1 MGIPSGISIAESYSA
16 GKLLGAVVFV
26 LGLSGCNGS
35 AAPGEAADAEPAGGD
50 RLASALST
58 AVRVK
63 VAQAVFADVQQQAA
77 VSGMAEAFRKST
89 VAAEV
94 SGRVISR
101 LVEPGDRV
109 TKGQKLIQLD
119 SERARIAKNEAE
131 ARVQSAKVNLAEAR
145 SELKRGENLYAR
157 EFISEGTLDSLR
169 FAVQRGISELAAANA
184 SLAAASR
191 ALKDT
196 TIRAPFDG
204 IAELIH
210 VQEGDYLNP
219 GLPIATIA
227 DFSSIRI
234 RAGVTAREATLL
246 AGTETASLTLEAL
259 GAQTLTGRVH
269 SVARIADPGA
279 GTYAVEIW
287 LDDDRQLV
295 REGMLAT
302 VYLPYASQEQHL
314 TVPAS
319 AVFRR
324 NGTMH
329 AFVVTDD
336 RAELRP
342 VRTGRSDAVQVEVLE
357 GLTEGET
364 VVTEGQFALR
374 NGAMVHIERRG

>member
-1 MGIPSGISIAESYSA
+1 MADRHSTAR
-16 GKLLGAVVFV
+16 LLGAAVFMLV
-26 LGLSGCNGS
+26 LCGCDGS
-35 AAPGEAADAEPAGGD
+35 ATLEEAAEAAGGD
-50 RLASALST
+50 QLASALST

-63 VAQAVFADVQQQAA
+63 VAQAIFADVQQQAA

-101 LVEPGDRV
+101 LVEPGDQV
-109 TKGQKLIQLD
+109 TKGQKLILLD
-119 SERARIAKNEAE
+119 SERAGIAKSEAE
-131 ARVQSAKVNLAEAR
+131 ARAQSAEVNLAEAR

-204 IAELIH
+204 SAELVH

-246 AGTETASLTLEAL
+246 AGTATASLTLEAL
-259 GAQTLTGRVH
+259 GAQSLTGRVH
-269 SVARIADPGA
+269 SVARIADPNT
-279 GTYAVEIW
+279 GTYTVEIW

-314 TVPAS
+314 TVPMS

-329 AFVVTDD
+329 TFVVTDD

-342 VRTGRSDAVQVEVLE
+342 VRTGRSDAIQVEVLE
-357 GLTEGET
+357 GLAEGEA

-374 NGAMVHIERRG
+374 DGAMVRIERRG

>member
-1 MGIPSGISIAESYSA
+1 M
-16 GKLLGAVVFV
+16 LV
-26 LGLSGCNGS
+26 LCGCNGS
-35 AAPGEAADAEPAGGD
+35 AAPEEAAEAAGGD

-101 LVEPGDRV
+101 LVEPGDHV
-109 TKGQKLIQLD
+109 TKGQKLILLD
-119 SERARIAKNEAE
+119 SERAGIAKNEAE
-131 ARVQSAKVNLAEAR
+131 ARMQSAEVNLAEAR

-157 EFISEGTLDSLR
+157 EFISEGTLDSMR

-196 TIRAPFDG
+196 TIRAPFHG

-259 GAQTLTGRVH
+259 GAQPLTGRVH
-269 SVARIADPGA
+269 SVARIADPST

-342 VRTGRSDAVQVEVLE
+342 VRTGRSDAIQVEVLE
-357 GLTEGET
+357 GLAEGEA

-374 NGAMVHIERRG
+374 DGAMVRIERRG

>member
-1 MGIPSGISIAESYSA
+1 MNDWHCA
-16 GKLLGAVVFV
+16 GKLVSTALLA
-26 LGLSGCNGS
+26 LGLYGCNGS
-35 AAPGEAADAEPAGGD
+35 AAPENVAEVDPASGD

-58 AVRVK
+58 AVHVK
-63 VAQAVFADVQQQAA
+63 VAPAIFADVQQQAA
-77 VSGMAEAFRKST
+77 VSGVAEAFRKST

-101 LVEPGDRV
+101 LVEPGDQV

-131 ARVQSAKVNLAEAR
+131 ARVQSAEVNLAEAR
-145 SELKRGENLYAR
+145 SELQRGENLYAR
-157 EFISEGTLDSLR
+157 EFISEGTLDTLR
-169 FAVQRGISELAAANA
+169 FAVQRAISELAAASA

-191 ALKDT
+191 ALNDT

-210 VQEGDYLNP
+210 VQEGDYVNP
-219 GLPIATIA
+219 GLPIATVA

-246 AGTETASLTLEAL
+246 VGTETASLTLEAL

-336 RAELRP
+336 RAKLRP

-374 NGAMVHIERRG
+374 DGAMVHIERPD

>member
-1 MGIPSGISIAESYSA
+1 MSDWYSA
-16 GKLLGAVVFV
+16 SKHLSTALLALV
-26 LGLSGCNGS
+26 LFGCNDG
-35 AAPGEAADAEPAGGD
+35 AAPEDVAEADPAGGD
-50 RLASALST
+50 RLASALSS

-63 VAQAVFADVQQQAA
+63 VAPAVFADIEQQAT
-77 VSGMAEAFRKST
+77 VSGVAEAFRKST

-109 TKGQKLIQLD
+109 TKGQKLILLD

-131 ARVQSAKVNLAEAR
+131 ARVQSAEVNLAETR

-157 EFISEGTLDSLR
+157 EFISEGTLDTLR
-169 FAVQRGISELAAANA
+169 FAVQRAISELAAANA

-191 ALKDT
+191 ALNDT

-210 VQEGDYLNP
+210 AQEGDYLNP
-219 GLPIATIA
+219 GLPIATVA
-227 DFSSIRI
+227 DFSRARI
-234 RAGVTAREATLL
+234 RAGITAREATLL
-246 AGTETASLTLEAL
+246 AGTETATLTLEAL
-259 GAQTLTGRVH
+259 GTQTLTGRVH

-279 GTYAVEIW
+279 GTYAMEIW

-302 VYLPYASQEQHL
+302 VYLPYASQEQRL

-357 GLTEGET
+357 GLSEGEV

-374 NGAMVHIERRG
+374 DGAMVHVERRG

>member
-1 MGIPSGISIAESYSA
+1 VGNWYSA
-16 GKLLGAVVFV
+16 GKLVSTALLA
-26 LGLSGCNGS
+26 LGLWGCNGS
-35 AAPGEAADAEPAGGD
+35 VAPEDLGESNPAGGD
-50 RLASALST
+50 RLTSALST

-63 VAQAVFADVQQQAA
+63 VAPAVFADIQQQAA
-77 VSGMAEAFRKST
+77 VSGVAEAFRKST

-94 SGRVISR
+94 SGRVTSR
-101 LVEPGDRV
+101 LAEPGDRV
-109 TKGQKLIQLD
+109 TKGQKLILLD
-119 SERARIAKNEAE
+119 SERARIAKNEAA
-131 ARVQSAKVNLAEAR
+131 ARLQSAEVNLAEAR
-145 SELKRGENLYAR
+145 SELVRGENLHAR
-157 EFISEGTLDSLR
+157 EFISQGTLDTLR
-169 FAVQRGISELAAANA
+169 FAVQRAVSELAGANA

-191 ALKDT
+191 ALNDT
-196 TIRAPFDG
+196 TIRAPFNG

-219 GLPIATIA
+219 GLPVATVA
-227 DFSSIRI
+227 DFSRVRI

-259 GAQTLTGRVH
+259 GAQSLTGRVQ

-302 VYLPYASQEQHL
+302 VYLPYASQEQRL

-342 VRTGRSDAVQVEVLE
+342 VRTGRSDAAQVEVLE

-374 NGAMVHIERRG
+374 DGAMVHIERRG